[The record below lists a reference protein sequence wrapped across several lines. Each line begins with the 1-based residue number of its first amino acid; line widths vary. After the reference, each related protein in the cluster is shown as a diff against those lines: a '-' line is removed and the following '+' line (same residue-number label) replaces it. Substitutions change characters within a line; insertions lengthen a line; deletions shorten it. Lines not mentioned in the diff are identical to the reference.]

1 MKTISPLSIL
11 EEIDSTSSEVSRRL
25 ESGLTPP
32 FAVAAYSQLQG
43 RGRRGKA
50 WVGTPGNMFISFA
63 LEVSDTKTLALLS
76 LEIAVLVARW
86 IKQKF
91 HFSVTLKWP
100 NDLFFQG
107 KKLGGILCEAS
118 LFGDQV
124 HGVVVGIGLNIEP
137 VVKALDIEHYAVRQ
151 ITSVHFELDDL
162 LSDLANFIFKNVFS
176 GLNVKEAFFEYGTT
190 GSLWCQDGVFFK
202 EKSISENGSLVLEN
216 LSTGE
221 KVNLQSSYHDF
232 KWHPQLHQSFEYL
245 IGDFGNSRM
254 KMALVSRGEL
264 SKIYSFESSQEME
277 NFFKTANLDLKFIFM
292 GNVAN
297 FENSDYKRIFSNMA
311 IQVVGL
317 RKKTILLNLENYSLQ
332 QLGIDRLAFLE
343 SFLGGLESA
352 SRIHTEI
359 GILVSLGTAT
369 TIDCVR
375 GNGEYLGG
383 VIQPGMQMSLKSLHE
398 RTHLLPDID
407 LFKEQELSDWQ
418 KVTGTCEA
426 MISGLKLSI
435 EGSIMKIKTDLLHKD
450 PDCRFQVVY
459 TGGGARFFKSD
470 QVDEKAILRGLYYL
484 SIS

>member
-1 MKTISPLSIL
+1 LKTIGPLTIL

-25 ESGLTPP
+25 EAGLTPP

-43 RGRRGKA
+43 RGRRGKT
-50 WVGTPGNMFISFA
+50 WVGTPGNIFISFA
-63 LEVSDTKTLALLS
+63 LEVSDTKILALLS

-86 IKQKF
+86 IKEKF

-100 NDLFFQG
+100 NDLFFHG

-137 VVKALDIEHYAVRQ
+137 VLNALEVEHYSIRQ
-151 ITSVHFELDDL
+151 ITSLPFELDDL
-162 LSDLANFIFKNVFS
+162 LSDLANFVFQNVFS
-176 GLNVKEAFFEYGTT
+176 GMNVKESFFEFGTT

-202 EKSISENGSLVLEN
+202 EKSISDSGSLILEN

-221 KVNLQSSYHDF
+221 RVNLQSSFHDF

-254 KMALVSRGEL
+254 KIAIVKQGEL
-264 SKIYSFESSQEME
+264 SQIFSFESSQEME
-277 NFFKTANLDLKFIFM
+277 SFLKTANLDRKFIFM

-297 FENSDYKRIFSNMA
+297 FESSDYKRIFSNMT

-317 RKKTILLNLENYSLQ
+317 RKKTILLNLGNYSLQ

-343 SFLGGLESA
+343 SFLGGLDPA
-352 SRIHTEI
+352 SRTHSEI

-398 RTHLLPDID
+398 KTHLLPDID
-407 LFKEQELSDWQ
+407 LLKEKELREWQ
-418 KVTGTCEA
+418 KVTGTSEA

-435 EGSIMKIKTDLLHKD
+435 DGSITKIKTDLLLKD
-450 PDCRFQVVY
+450 PACRFQVVY
-459 TGGGARFFKSD
+459 TGGGARFFMSD